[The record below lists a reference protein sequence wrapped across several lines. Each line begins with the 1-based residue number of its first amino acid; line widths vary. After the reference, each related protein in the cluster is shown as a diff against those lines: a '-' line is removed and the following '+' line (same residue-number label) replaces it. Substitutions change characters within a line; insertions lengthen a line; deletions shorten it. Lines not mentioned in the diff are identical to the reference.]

1 MRTDLEN
8 GLLALLIEDYNGEDD
23 WGRTFAV
30 LTRGEFADYD
40 AEGLC
45 VSVEEFD
52 ALTEAFASWE
62 AILFWQTDQGIVNYL
77 GDKADTV
84 FAIAASWAA
93 DYEAWCEA
101 DSLDTYTHM

>member
-8 GLLALLIEDYNGEDD
+8 GFLALLSEDYNGEDD
-23 WGRTFAV
+23 WGKVFAV

-40 AEGLC
+40 AEGLG
-45 VSVEEFD
+45 VSAEEFG

-77 GDKADTV
+77 GDNADTV
-84 FAIAASWAA
+84 FAVAASWAA

-101 DSLDTYTHM
+101 DNLDTYSHM